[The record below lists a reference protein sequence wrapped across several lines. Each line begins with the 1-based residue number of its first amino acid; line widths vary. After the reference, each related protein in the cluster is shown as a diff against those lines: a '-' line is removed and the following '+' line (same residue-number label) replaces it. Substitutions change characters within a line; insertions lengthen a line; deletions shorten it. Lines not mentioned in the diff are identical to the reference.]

1 MRRSKKYLAVLA
13 ALGTGYLA
21 GRYIKHHSKERI
33 SGPRYLI
40 INADD
45 FGLSDGVT
53 EGIIKAW
60 REGMVTSTSA
70 MVNIEGAPQR
80 IATAHQSYPTLPI
93 GLHLNVTA
101 GRPVLPPE
109 QVPTLVDE
117 RGYFHDRFTVFQ
129 HLPHISLAE
138 LRAELNAQAELLLAT
153 GVEFD
158 HIDYHQ
164 HLMVTHTPFYPLV
177 TEMACKYGVPVRQP
191 VPEYIYGQVRVKGAS
206 NGAVWQ
212 TALKFATQ
220 YPNLAVRLVPTFIP
234 STYKRQAAFLQAQG
248 VKTTNWL
255 IVSLY
260 DKASVENLVSV
271 IRQLPPGVSELVMH
285 PGFVD
290 EQLGALGGNYIQQRR
305 HELAMLINP
314 RVQDALRE
322 YNVTPV
328 DFSFVAAR
336 SGDG

>member
-1 MRRSKKYLAVLA
+1 MRRSKKYVAILA

-21 GRYIKHHSKERI
+21 GRYIKRQSKERV

-53 EGIIKAW
+53 RGIIKAW
-60 REGMVTSTSA
+60 KEGAVTSTSA
-70 MVNIEGAPQR
+70 LVNIDGASQR
-80 IATAHQSYPTLPI
+80 IASAHKDYPELPI
-93 GLHLNVTA
+93 GLHLNVTT

-109 QVPTLVDE
+109 KVPSLVDE
-117 RGYFHDRFTVFQ
+117 RGFFHDRFTVFE
-129 HLPHISLAE
+129 HLPTISLDE
-138 LRAELNAQAELLLAT
+138 LRAELNAQAERLLST
-153 GVEFD
+153 GVAFD

-191 VPEYIYGQVRVKGAS
+191 VPEHIYGQVRVRGAS
-206 NGAVWQ
+206 NGAVLQ

-248 VKTTNWL
+248 IKTTNWL

-260 DKASVENLVSV
+260 DKASVENFVSV
-271 IRQLPPGVSELVMH
+271 LRQLPPGVSEIVMH
-285 PGFVD
+285 PGYVD

-305 HELAMLINP
+305 HELSMLVNP
-314 RVQDALRE
+314 RVQEALRE

-328 DFSFVAAR
+328 DFSFVA
-336 SGDG
+336 SQPCGD